1 MDQIY
6 LCVALVI
13 TALAL
18 LLCLH
23 ELRMATRDRRRL
35 LMENMQLHSTNN
47 RLSWD
52 NSMLLIERKCLAT
65 EYGIKLLPWRTPKEV
80 ARRTSH
86 ASR

>member
-52 NSMLLIERKCLAT
+52 NSMLMIERKCVAM
-65 EYGIKLLPWRTPKEV
+65 EYGIKLLPWRAPKEV
-80 ARRTSH
+80 ARRPSH
-86 ASR
+86 ANR

>member
-35 LMENMQLHSTNN
+35 LMANMQLHSTNN

-52 NSMLLIERKCLAT
+52 NSMLMIERKCLAP
-65 EYGIKLLPWRTPKEV
+65 EYGIKLLPWRAPKEV
-80 ARRTSH
+80 ERRSRH
-86 ASR
+86 AH

>member
-1 MDQIY
+1 MDHLYIR
-6 LCVALVI
+6 VALVI

-23 ELRMATRDRRRL
+23 ELRMATRARRRL
-35 LMENMQLHSTNN
+35 MTENMQLHSTNN

-65 EYGIKLLPWRTPKEV
+65 EYGIKLLPWRAPKEV
-80 ARRTSH
+80 ARRTGH